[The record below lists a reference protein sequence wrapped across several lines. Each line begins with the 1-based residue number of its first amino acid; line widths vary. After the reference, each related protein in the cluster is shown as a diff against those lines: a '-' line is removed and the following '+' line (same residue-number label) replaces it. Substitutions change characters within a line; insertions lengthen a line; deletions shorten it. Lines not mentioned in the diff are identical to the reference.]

1 MPQRKK
7 TASLRKRALRAKKK
21 TIKSRTRK
29 KVSTATAEAA
39 TSRKRMAT
47 GARKKA
53 PPRASTKSSS
63 KGKTS
68 ATTGARLQ
76 RMQPKRRGVRTE
88 SGLRRP
94 RKAPQRKRDSVE
106 VVERFVVDT
115 VEQVAPGVLVV
126 NEYEIE
132 GEAVVTPTN
141 SRDNAVGEPQQRSY
155 LIPPRLRS

>member
-1 MPQRKK
+1 
-7 TASLRKRALRAKKK
+7 
-21 TIKSRTRK
+21 
-29 KVSTATAEAA
+29 
-39 TSRKRMAT
+39 
-47 GARKKA
+47 
-53 PPRASTKSSS
+53 
-63 KGKTS
+63 
-68 ATTGARLQ
+68 
-76 RMQPKRRGVRTE
+76 MQPTRRGVRTE